1 MAERPVSHPASPHAP
16 GTHAAFPPGGSTHTA
31 TAEPIVAPAGQ
42 SPAAASSPHTT
53 LDDRWHVYDENPAPW
68 WIALLWLSFF
78 AFGAA
83 YLYRHL
89 LQ

>member
-1 MAERPVSHPASPHAP
+1 VAERPVSHPASPHAP
-16 GTHAAFPPGGSTHTA
+16 GTHAAFPP
-31 TAEPIVAPAGQ
+31 VAPAGQ